1 MSKRESI
8 SRFSLIINKLRKGP
22 ASFADIDAY
31 LAKESDLQ
39 EYNFRISKRT
49 FDRDRLD
56 IASLYNIE
64 IEYNFSTR
72 MYSITDEQKPEA
84 NERIL
89 EAFDTFNA
97 LNITDRLSNF
107 IYFEKRKPQGTEH
120 LYGVLHAIKNN
131 KQIKYEYYKYWDET
145 HSIKTVEPY
154 ALKEFKQRWYILA
167 KDTKDGYIKTFALD
181 RMSDLS
187 ICKQSFMPNTEFD
200 LNDYF
205 KNCFGIISSRG
216 KDLEEVLLSFSPMQG
231 KYIKSMPLHES
242 QHIVIENE
250 NETRVSLQVYPTF
263 DLVQELLSYG
273 DNVKVLGPQ
282 SLIKEM
288 KLNLSKALELYK

>member
-120 LYGVLHAIKNN
+120 LYGVLHAIKNK
-131 KQIKYEYYKYWDET
+131 KQIKFEYKKFDAE
-145 HSIKTVEPY
+145 SPFSKTIEPY
-154 ALKEFKQRWYILA
+154 ALKEFKQRWYVLG
-167 KDTKDGYIKTFALD
+167 KDTSNQNIRTYGLD
-181 RMSDLS
+181 RLRDLE
-187 ICKQSFMPNTEFD
+187 ILKNSFEPNSNFN

-205 KNCFGIISSRG
+205 KNCFGIVTPT
-216 KDLEEVLLSFSPMQG
+216 DMEVTKVVLSFSPLEG
-231 KYIKSMPLHES
+231 NYIKSLPLHET
-242 QHIVIENE
+242 QEVLIDNDE
-250 NETRVSLQVYPTF
+250 ETRISLWVYPTY
-263 DLVQELLSYG
+263 DLTFEILSYG
-273 DNVKVLGPQ
+273 DEVKVLEPK
-282 SLIKEM
+282 SLADEVKGIYK
-288 KLNLSKALELYK
+288 NALEKY